1 MAASE
6 PPPPHALRPRVVL
19 DTNTVLDW
27 LLFADP
33 GVAPLV
39 AAIESGQ
46 LSWIASPRMREELAR
61 TMGYTSLAQW
71 KPDSERTLTSFDRW
85 AQLQAEPLRLP
96 AGPRCTDP
104 ADQVFIDLALAHQAR
119 WLVTKDRALLK
130 LARRAK
136 ALGLVIVRPQAWAG
150 P

>member
-6 PPPPHALRPRVVL
+6 PPSRHDPPALVVL

-33 GVAPLV
+33 GVALLV
-39 AAIESGQ
+39 AAIESGR
-46 LSWIASPRMREELAR
+46 LGWIASPRMREELAR
-61 TMGYTSLAQW
+61 TMSYASLAGW
-71 KPDSERTLTSFDRW
+71 KPDSERTLTLFDRW
-85 AQLQAEPLRLP
+85 ARLQTEPHPLP

-104 ADQVFIDLALAHQAR
+104 DDQVFIDLALAHQAR
-119 WLVTKDRALLK
+119 WLITKDRALLK

-136 ALGLVIVRPQAWAG
+136 RLGLDILKPRAWPG